1 MPRRALSS
9 IVLGGLIAGAFDIT
23 YATVFSYFRS
33 GVSPVRILQSVASG
47 LLGSAAFEGG
57 APTAA
62 LGLVLHFVIALIF
75 AAIYALASR
84 YLPVL
89 IRRPVLAGSVYGAG
103 IYAFMNLVVLPLS
116 RFPRKVS
123 FPLPVLVT
131 GLLVHMFLI
140 GVPIALAA
148 RRAYKDVEVAA
159 TGSRAV

>member
-9 IVLGGLIAGAFDIT
+9 IVLGGLVAGAFDIT

-33 GVSPVRILQSVASG
+33 GVPPMRILQSVASG

-57 APTAA
+57 VPTAA
-62 LGLVLHFVIALIF
+62 LGLALHFGIALV
-75 AAIYALASR
+75 ATAIYVFASR

-89 IRRPVLAGSVYGAG
+89 VRRPVLSGSAYGVA

-116 RFPRKVS
+116 RFPRKLS
-123 FPLPVLVT
+123 FPLPVLIT

-140 GVPIALAA
+140 GVPIAFAA
-148 RRAYKDVEVAA
+148 RRAYKIPE
-159 TGSRAV
+159 